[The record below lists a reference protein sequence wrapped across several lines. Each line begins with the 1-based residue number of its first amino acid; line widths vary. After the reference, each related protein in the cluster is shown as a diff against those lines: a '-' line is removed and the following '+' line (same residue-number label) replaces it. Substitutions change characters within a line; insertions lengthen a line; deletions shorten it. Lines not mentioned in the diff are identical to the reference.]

1 MGFCAT
7 NDLYGELVR
16 KVLNMKIELPQVGE
30 SVTEGVIGKWLKEV
44 GDRVEKYDPLV
55 EVVTDKVNMEM
66 PSPVS
71 GELTSILVSEGKTVL
86 MGAVIAEIAVDG
98 DDEHATDALKE
109 PIPDTLEPSQA
120 DRIGTLL
127 KDVSPVG
134 PTGSG
139 GHISEGPVVQRYSPA
154 VSRLAAEHGID
165 LSRITG
171 TGMGGRVTRN
181 DVMAVVGSQVESDP
195 TSTGVSETDNVEVVP
210 LTPIRRTIAEN
221 MIRSAT
227 QIPQAWTMMEVDVT
241 NLVNLREKFRL
252 EFKRTHGVNLT
263 YMPFTL
269 QAVAASLKDHPG
281 VNSSWGNNSIILK
294 HRINIGVAA
303 ASDAGLVVPV
313 IHDTDLLD
321 VAGLAVAV
329 DDLARRVRDGKLSL
343 SDVQDSTFTINNTG
357 VFGSVIGK
365 PLINPPEAAIMNTE
379 AVIKRPVVIDDE
391 IVVRSIM
398 NLCLTFDHRVLDGA
412 EAGAFLKSVKSRLE
426 SIDSDNI
433 V

>member
-1 MGFCAT
+1 
-7 NDLYGELVR
+7 
-16 KVLNMKIELPQVGE
+16 
-30 SVTEGVIGKWLKEV
+30 
-44 GDRVEKYDPLV
+44 
-55 EVVTDKVNMEM
+55 
-66 PSPVS
+66 
-71 GELTSILVSEGKTVL
+71 
-86 MGAVIAEIAVDG
+86 
-98 DDEHATDALKE
+98 
-109 PIPDTLEPSQA
+109 
-120 DRIGTLL
+120 
-127 KDVSPVG
+127 
-134 PTGSG
+134 
-139 GHISEGPVVQRYSPA
+139 
-154 VSRLAAEHGID
+154 
-165 LSRITG
+165 
-171 TGMGGRVTRN
+171 
-181 DVMAVVGSQVESDP
+181 
-195 TSTGVSETDNVEVVP
+195 
-210 LTPIRRTIAEN
+210 

-294 HRINIGVAA
+294 HRINIGVAV